1 MTYAIFCKVHLN
13 RKRENSQNI
22 VHRDKVQKRII
33 SLDNRIEQFDKIVE
47 MMEVHKRHL
56 INTFLIIAILLPLNI
71 G

>member
-33 SLDNRIEQFDKIVE
+33 PLDNRIEQYDKIVE

-56 INTFLIIAILLPLNI
+56 IFF
-71 G
+71 